1 MIKGNVDLSGL
12 GGLKNMDGV
21 AVNTL
26 QSAIRE
32 LAAQTHMHIVEEAHS
47 KLHTRLKMFTD
58 SLSYYQEDSNT
69 WVVNLEA
76 DARWIDEGM
85 CVVYGKSY
93 KHQPKVLTPEG
104 WLNITK
110 VIPGTLVLNANNKWT
125 KVIKIHDND
134 LFDFCVEKIDEKLTI
149 ERFGYSS
156 TDFSKR
162 SHKKIIVKCDNC
174 QNIRETTKFSFS
186 DTSIPHCE
194 ICQKSVELV
203 SIKIG
208 RQNFER
214 NLILTYEHPILTQRG
229 WIKANELTKEDFV
242 YAPAWGNCKF
252 CDKKVL
258 FGGDYCNSKC
268 FLSFFHKKKMSQ
280 GTHVSQ
286 HPEMGEN
293 KVSKFETQILPSVL
307 ANHFGEIEHIPI
319 HPLKIK
325 KIKGGKYSCFSRRW
339 DITVEEGES
348 FVCQG
353 IVIHNSPHNM
363 VQKLLASK
371 AAKTS
376 KDGSKYLSVPFK
388 HNKGP
393 TQQTPQQQLL
403 LSTIKQALKENK
415 ISFSKPELDVQG
427 NVKTGL
433 VRTLDITSG
442 PLKTSHSPGQ
452 GKGKIGL
459 VRQGFSQD
467 GVSGTP
473 FLKNLQIYQRQIQT
487 TTGKTKT
494 TKDFMTFR
502 TVSSKHALPEVGKG
516 GQLKLMATGDARWDH
531 PGLEPTNL
539 MQDGMDWAIS
549 QLTKNIVPQILDK
562 IKISM

>member
-12 GGLKNMDGV
+12 EGLKNMDGV
-21 AVNTL
+21 AVNAV
-26 QSAIRE
+26 QNAIRE
-32 LAAQTHMHIVEEAHS
+32 LAAQTHMHIVEQAHS

-76 DARWIDEGM
+76 EARWIDEG
-85 CVVYGKSY
+85 
-93 KHQPKVLTPEG
+93 L
-104 WLNITK
+104 
-110 VIPGTLVLNANNKWT
+110 
-125 KVIKIHDND
+125 
-134 LFDFCVEKIDEKLTI
+134 
-149 ERFGYSS
+149 
-156 TDFSKR
+156 
-162 SHKKIIVKCDNC
+162 
-174 QNIRETTKFSFS
+174 
-186 DTSIPHCE
+186 
-194 ICQKSVELV
+194 
-203 SIKIG
+203 
-208 RQNFER
+208 
-214 NLILTYEHPILTQRG
+214 
-229 WIKANELTKEDFV
+229 
-242 YAPAWGNCKF
+242 
-252 CDKKVL
+252 
-258 FGGDYCNSKC
+258 
-268 FLSFFHKKKMSQ
+268 
-280 GTHVSQ
+280 
-286 HPEMGEN
+286 
-293 KVSKFETQILPSVL
+293 
-307 ANHFGEIEHIPI
+307 
-319 HPLKIK
+319 
-325 KIKGGKYSCFSRRW
+325 
-339 DITVEEGES
+339 
-348 FVCQG
+348 
-353 IVIHNSPHNM
+353 SPHNM
-363 VQKLLASK
+363 TQKLLASK

-452 GKGKIGL
+452 GKGQIGL
-459 VRQGFSQD
+459 VRQGFSND

-494 TKDFMTFR
+494 VKDFMTFR
-502 TVSSKHALPEVGKG
+502 TVSSKHATPEVGKG

-549 QLTKNIVPQILDK
+549 QLTKNIVPQVLDK